1 MGRGSR
7 AEVRGRARARVRAR
21 GVALGLGL
29 GLSSQPG
36 LGRFGSGSGRVGLG
50 SGSVSSSPPERPTAR
65 PPASVIELAI
75 CLLMLPHSTISAA
88 SIVALSVT
96 RSPATNSLLISSFF
110 SIALIWGPPP
120 WTTTSRT
127 PSDCISAQSAAN
139 DFDSSGSVM
148 ACPPYF
154 TTTTSPAQAATRPS
168 WLGSG
173 ASSACA
179 TMLQRRWASGR
190 YCGEHRSAALHAAN
204 SATRVILILLSRGSN
219 GDDRTRALTT
229 LRRDLVRKYRQVA
242 RGGNEEHEARLPVCK

>member
-1 MGRGSR
+1 
-7 AEVRGRARARVRAR
+7 
-21 GVALGLGL
+21 
-29 GLSSQPG
+29 
-36 LGRFGSGSGRVGLG
+36 
-50 SGSVSSSPPERPTAR
+50 
-65 PPASVIELAI
+65 VIELAI

-204 SATRVILILLSRGSN
+204 SATRVILILLSRGSEL
-219 GDDRTRALTT
+219 GTTEHGRSRRCDETSCASTDRHACGRGETRNTT
-229 LRRDLVRKYRQVA
+229 KANDA
-242 RGGNEEHEARLPVCK
+242 F

>member
-1 MGRGSR
+1 MGF
-7 AEVRGRARARVRAR
+7 
-21 GVALGLGL
+21 GLGL

-36 LGRFGSGSGRVGLG
+36 LGRLGSGSGRIGLG
-50 SGSVSSSPPERPTAR
+50 SGFVSSSAPERPTAR

-75 CLLMLPHSTISAA
+75 CLLMLPHSTISAT

-96 RSPATNSLLISSFF
+96 RSPPTNSLLISSFF

-154 TTTTSPAQAATRPS
+154 TTTTFPDQPATRPS
-168 WLGSG
+168 WLGSV
-173 ASSACA
+173 ASSAPPCA

-204 SATRVILILLSRGSN
+204 SATRDILIFVVGRRQRIEA
-219 GDDRTRALTT
+219 DDAPRTE
-229 LRRDLVRKYRQVA
+229 RRDLASLRRGEKRNTKPRVRFCYLLFTQ
-242 RGGNEEHEARLPVCK
+242 